1 MLGVGKQYNTIV
13 VSARG
18 RRLEALHDF
27 ESHLQQAASQIS
39 HQAKMR
45 FKVDRRATLDF
56 REL

>member
-18 RRLEALHDF
+18 HLLQKATELESDLRTAALD
-27 ESHLQQAASQIS
+27 IS
-39 HQAKMR
+39 TRVKMR
-45 FKVDRRATLDF
+45 FPVERRATLDF